1 MADFFSPE
9 ETADK
14 VKTEGFLLGCV
25 GVMVANEVCDDPLD
39 AVDVDT
45 GKGICVAIGTS
56 ILEGDAVQI

>member
-1 MADFFSPE
+1 MTELVEIEEDVELADFFSPE

-14 VKTEGFLLGCV
+14 VKTESFLLGCV

-45 GKGICVAIGTS
+45 G
-56 ILEGDAVQI
+56 